1 MSINSQIEILD
12 ESKNP
17 TISINGDTY
26 FSVSLLKESFVEAK
40 EMIKFIK
47 SVEKMVRSSPEYTN
61 LIKYIKEEL
70 KLNFCSYLN
79 ALDTETVSIE
89 LHHTPYNL
97 HQIVEIVI
105 LKNEA
110 EGRLFNT
117 FSIALEVI
125 ELHYK
130 NYIGLVSL
138 SKSIHELA
146 HSDERFYIHKDLV
159 LGDVDTFY
167 NIYKDYMNEELRYVY
182 KGWKKYSDEN
192 PSDSINTLQLFDLSK
207 REEQLENTSEL
218 NKVYSLPSNI
228 SKVENIKSEDIPE
241 LTF

>member
-1 MSINSQIEILD
+1 MEINTQIEVL
-12 ESKNP
+12 EKNKNP

-26 FSVSLLKESFVEAK
+26 FSVSLLKDSFVESK
-40 EMIKFIK
+40 ELIRFIK

-70 KLNFCSYLN
+70 ELNYCSYLN
-79 ALDTETVSIE
+79 VLDTETVSIE

-146 HSDERFYIHKDLV
+146 HSGDRFFIHKDLV

-167 NIYKDYMNEELRYVY
+167 NLYKDYMNEELRYIY
-182 KGWKKYSDEN
+182 KGWKKYSDDN
-192 PSDSINTLQLFDLSK
+192 PLDSMNTLELFDTSK
-207 REEQLENTSEL
+207 RKEQLDNTLSL
-218 NKVYSLPSNI
+218 NKSYSLPSNI
-228 SKVENIKSEDIPE
+228 NTNVDNNTEIPE
-241 LTF
+241 LNF